1 MRVIQGVLAVLL
13 FSRLGEVKDQ
23 ARLHGQDLVGPQ
35 RLESSQTT
43 QENSLAVS
51 DDVRICKRDQC
62 HWTGCKKGDC
72 PSGYSQRNIKKCVTG
87 WGVYNN
93 DYCCKQ
99 VTYNCDEPPTSKPTS
114 HPTSKPTNS
123 PTRTK

>member
-51 DDVRICKRDQC
+51 DAVRAEEEEEE
-62 HWTGCKKGDC
+62 
-72 PSGYSQRNIKKCVTG
+72 
-87 WGVYNN
+87 
-93 DYCCKQ
+93 
-99 VTYNCDEPPTSKPTS
+99 DEEEEEA
-114 HPTSKPTNS
+114 S
-123 PTRTK
+123 PTRNKYCRRNQCRWHWCFESLCVKKPCFKRRCCKKVIYKCNDPEANEGTELEGI